1 QVIASLLTLQG
12 RAAGPG
18 EARARLQES
27 AERVKAMAL
36 VHEQLYRSTDLGGI
50 AMSSFMNSLLE
61 NLRNIY
67 STEAR
72 GISITS
78 DVTTMAVGVDYAVPL
93 GLIAHELVSNAC
105 KHAFPEGVGGA
116 IRVALKPVGGDELEL
131 EVSDDGRGL
140 PEGWSAEGATT
151 LGSHLVAALSRQIG
165 GTFRQ
170 VAAQGGA
177 CFRVRFPRPARGVE
191 STAEETGAHPGSEVD
206 RRRTPALN
214 IEDED
219 SWLRAV
225 TEAKGERK
233 QSRKP

>member
-1 QVIASLLTLQG
+1 
-12 RAAGPG
+12 
-18 EARARLQES
+18 
-27 AERVKAMAL
+27 KAMAL

-78 DVTTMAVGVDYAVPL
+78 DVTAMAVGVDYAVPI

-116 IRVALKPVGGDELEL
+116 IRVALTPVGGDELEL
-131 EVSDDGRGL
+131 EVSDNGRGI
-140 PEGWSAEGATT
+140 PEGWSPEEAST

-170 VAAQGGA
+170 VAVREGA
-177 CFRVRFPRPARGVE
+177 CFRVRFPRPVLGVE
-191 STAEETGAHPGSEVD
+191 STTEETDAHPGSEVG
-206 RRRTPALN
+206 RHKTPALN
-214 IEDED
+214 TEDED
-219 SWLRAV
+219 SWL
-225 TEAKGERK
+225 
-233 QSRKP
+233 